1 MNQKVLTLIL
11 SLVLLLGFAPPAL
24 AQEAD
29 GGQVIF
35 GDNLIVEAGQTLKRD
50 VVVFGGNVTVHAT
63 GKIEGDLVVFGGSAN
78 IDGTVDGDIGMI
90 GGNID
95 MGETAVVNGDIGLV
109 GGHSNIADG
118 ATFGGH
124 IENLNRWDYDYDL
137 GGHIENLNR
146 WDYDYDQS
154 FDSNNDDEGPDLP
167 PIPRTNEFDD
177 FSPFRWIGRAIGDIF
192 WNAALV
198 IILGLIAWLVAA
210 FMPEQMFT
218 VRQTVTEATPASF
231 GFGLLTSLIIA
242 VSFLLVITIC
252 LAFVPF
258 LAALV
263 AGVASLFGWI
273 VIGQIIG
280 ERLLSTNGRPQPTF
294 AFSTVIGVA
303 ILTLVTN
310 MPVIGEI
317 PCIGFLLGLI
327 GGLVGLLV
335 SLTGLGAVMLTRFGT
350 RPYPP
355 QPPSYWSGRSPSPR
369 PDVDYSGSEPA
380 SDLGVAPASEAELKA
395 RIKAALAEADQ
406 ADEALEGEPADPDA
420 EPKPAGKKPRMK
432 KPAGDEPIDGEANDD
447 PDDTPKTN
455 A

>member
-1 MNQKVLTLIL
+1 MIMNQKLLTLIL

-35 GDNLIVEAGQTLKRD
+35 GDNLVVEAGETLKRD
-50 VVVFGGNVTVHAT
+50 VVVFGGNVTVQAS

-95 MGETAVVNGDIGLV
+95 LGETAVVNGDIGLV

-124 IENLNRWDYDYDL
+124 IENLNRWDYDYDH
-137 GGHIENLNR
+137 GF
-146 WDYDYDQS
+146 S
-154 FDSNNDDEGPDLP
+154 SNNEDVGPDLP
-167 PIPRTNEFDD
+167 QIPRISPPNEFDG
-177 FSPFRWIGRAIGDIF
+177 FSPFHWIGRAIGDIF

-218 VRQTVTEATPASF
+218 VRQTVTETMPASF
-231 GFGLLTSLIIA
+231 GFGLLTSVIIA
-242 VSFLLVITIC
+242 ASFLLVITIC

-263 AGVASLFGWI
+263 AGVAMLFGWI

-294 AFSTVIGVA
+294 VFSTVIGVA
-303 ILTLVTN
+303 ILTLITN

-355 QPPSYWSGRSPSPR
+355 QPPSYWSGRNPSPR

-380 SDLGVAPASEAELKA
+380 SDVGIAPASEAELKA

-406 ADEALEGEPADPDA
+406 AREAPAGEPADPDA
-420 EPKPAGKKPRMK
+420 EPKPAGKKPRKK
-432 KPAGDEPIDGEANDD
+432 KPAGDEPVDSEADDD

>member
-1 MNQKVLTLIL
+1 MNQKLLTLLL

-24 AQEAD
+24 AQGAD

-35 GDNLIVEAGQTLKRD
+35 GDNLVVEAGQTLKRD
-50 VVVFGGNVTVHAT
+50 VVVFGGDVTVQAT
-63 GKIEGDLVVFGGSAN
+63 GKIEGDLVVFGGHAN
-78 IDGTVDGDIGMI
+78 IDGTVEGDIGMI

-95 MGETAVVNGDIGLV
+95 LGETAVVNGDIGLV

-124 IENLNRWDYDYDL
+124 IENLNRFDYDYNH
-137 GGHIENLNR
+137 GFSTN
-146 WDYDYDQS
+146 S
-154 FDSNNDDEGPDLP
+154 DDKGPDLP
-167 PIPRTNEFDD
+167 QIPRPNEFDG
-177 FSPFRWIGRAIGDIF
+177 FSPFRWIGRAVGDIF

-231 GFGLLTSLIIA
+231 GFGLLTSVIIA

-263 AGVASLFGWI
+263 AGVAILFGWI

-294 AFSTVIGVA
+294 VFSTIIGVA

-355 QPPSYWSGRSPSPR
+355 QPPSNWSGRHPSSG
-369 PDVDYSGSEPA
+369 PDVDFSGSEPA
-380 SDLGVAPASEAELKA
+380 SDPGVAPSSEAELKA
-395 RIKAALAEADQ
+395 RIKAALAEADR
-406 ADEALEGEPADPDA
+406 AGEAPEGEPADADA
-420 EPKPAGKKPRMK
+420 EPKPAG
-432 KPAGDEPIDGEANDD
+432 DEPTGSEADDD
-447 PDDTPKTN
+447 PDKTPKSD